1 MHSGELAGQQTHTLD
16 ESLLVDPEESDRPV
30 VDFLGSTPGRMALV
44 AVVLIAALLAVGVT
58 ASTTVSDRQGRLAT
72 LRSHTEPLADAAQRI
87 YGALSFAN
95 TTAATAFLS
104 GGVEPQD
111 VRNRYDAAIGQAS
124 AGLVT
129 ASNGVSPNDIRS
141 LTLLTDLSNQL
152 AVYTGMIATARAN
165 NRAGRPIGVAYLSG
179 SSALM
184 QHCAILPAAER
195 LSRTQSDAVIAS
207 ERSAGPSR
215 AVVAGAVFV
224 LVLLVLAQASLTR
237 RSHRRL
243 NPGLV
248 LATVLMALLAVWLTV
263 AGLVSTQA
271 ATGARTEGGE
281 PLDAAV
287 TARILAQQ
295 ARADETL
302 GLLKRG
308 SDTLSDIR
316 FDERTAQI
324 GWLLDDHPVA
334 GAADAL
340 RGWMRS
346 HDEIRRRL
354 AVGDYPGAVAIAR
367 DDGPQHST
375 PEFTR
380 LDSALGD
387 EISRLRARQR
397 DGITEAYTAL
407 NGLPVRCS
415 SAMGVL
421 AALAVAAGLRAT
433 AKRVPLMRTIAIVLA
448 LAVVLLAAV
457 LQVQPL
463 AGVGFITTLPMPSGA
478 EVAHHLRRGGRGL
491 VMPPRVCARPP
502 SLGPR

>member
-1 MHSGELAGQQTHTLD
+1 M
-16 ESLLVDPEESDRPV
+16 
-30 VDFLGSTPGRMALV
+30 
-44 AVVLIAALLAVGVT
+44 
-58 ASTTVSDRQGRLAT
+58 
-72 LRSHTEPLADAAQRI
+72 
-87 YGALSFAN
+87 
-95 TTAATAFLS
+95 
-104 GGVEPQD
+104 
-111 VRNRYDAAIGQAS
+111 
-124 AGLVT
+124 
-129 ASNGVSPNDIRS
+129 
-141 LTLLTDLSNQL
+141 
-152 AVYTGMIATARAN
+152 
-165 NRAGRPIGVAYLSG
+165 
-179 SSALM
+179 
-184 QHCAILPAAER
+184 
-195 LSRTQSDAVIAS
+195 
-207 ERSAGPSR
+207 
-215 AVVAGAVFV
+215 

-248 LATVLMALLAVWLTV
+248 LATVLMAVLAVWLTV

-295 ARADETL
+295 ARADEIL

-308 SDTLSDIR
+308 SDTQSDIR

-380 LDSALGD
+380 LDTALGD
-387 EISRLRARQR
+387 EITRLRARQR

-407 NGLPVRCS
+407 NGLPVG
-415 SAMGVL
+415 AAAIGVL
-421 AALAVAAGLRAT
+421 AALAVAAG
-433 AKRVPLMRTIAIVLA
+433 
-448 LAVVLLAAV
+448 
-457 LQVQPL
+457 
-463 AGVGFITTLPMPSGA
+463 F
-478 EVAHHLRRGGRGL
+478 
-491 VMPPRVCARPP
+491 
-502 SLGPR
+502 GPRLSEYH